1 MRLMRTASSPSLI
14 SISAMPDSSSSSIS
28 FFTLRI
34 SMRAPEEG
42 GSSGRGE
49 ARGSGTQGKFI
60 AQRPETDDL
69 ADGDVREIRVAA
81 ECLARVHVRQVHFDE
96 RQSDAEDG
104 IAQGDAGVRECAGV
118 QDQEGG
124 ALGG

>member
-49 ARGSGTQGKFI
+49 GRGEARGGGTQGKFI

-96 RQSDAEDG
+96 RQADAEDG

-118 QDQEGG
+118 
-124 ALGG
+124 